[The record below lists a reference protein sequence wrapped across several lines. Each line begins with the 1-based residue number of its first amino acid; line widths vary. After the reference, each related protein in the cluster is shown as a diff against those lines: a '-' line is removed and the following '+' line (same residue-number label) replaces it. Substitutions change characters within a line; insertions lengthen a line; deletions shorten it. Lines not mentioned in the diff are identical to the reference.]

1 MSKLK
6 QKRIEQQ
13 KQIKEGKEHDIY
25 HRLDFRFFRETRG
38 LISRTAT
45 GEKALICLCKYL
57 LSYVI
62 MQVKC
67 TKLAKLKI
75 IIQQANLVTN
85 KCTLWLCKERI
96 TPTILGKEPTLR
108 GLSVK
113 AFKNYEALNLNL
125 VSS

>member
-1 MSKLK
+1 
-6 QKRIEQQ
+6 
-13 KQIKEGKEHDIY
+13 
-25 HRLDFRFFRETRG
+25 
-38 LISRTAT
+38 
-45 GEKALICLCKYL
+45 
-57 LSYVI
+57 

-75 IIQQANLVTN
+75 IIQSANLVTN